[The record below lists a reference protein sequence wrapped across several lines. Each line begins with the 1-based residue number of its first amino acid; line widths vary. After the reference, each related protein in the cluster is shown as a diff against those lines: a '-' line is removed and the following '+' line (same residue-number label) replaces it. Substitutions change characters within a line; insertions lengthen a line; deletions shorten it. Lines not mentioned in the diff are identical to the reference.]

1 MLRSLPGL
9 SMCLALAACGQHGAA
24 PSEQSGAPP
33 AIAYEAH
40 LAAGVRVPAGA
51 TLRNPH
57 EGDAAVAKNGA
68 SLFTAMNCDG
78 CHGTD
83 GSGWVGPS
91 LADRRWRYGGADGE
105 IFSSIYYGRPK
116 GMPAFGGTVGTEAVW
131 SLVTYIRSL
140 PLPDDVPT
148 ESWVGEARAPG
159 TGASGE
165 GKVNSGQEQR
175 QAHREHSAS
184 PDPYLWLE
192 DVHGAKPLE
201 WVKAQNARSAG
212 ILKADPSYH
221 KDYEAILKVM
231 DATDRI
237 PYGDLEHQY
246 VFNFWQ
252 DAEHPK
258 GIWRRTT
265 IADYAHSAPSWDI
278 LLDLDQLAKDEH
290 ENWVWKGAECTPAL
304 QRCLLHLSR
313 GGGDAVVVRELDL
326 AARAFVKDG
335 FQLAE
340 AKSAVT
346 YLDEDTVLF
355 GTDFGP
361 GSMTAS
367 GYPRIVKLWKRGAPQ
382 SQART
387 IYEGRPSDVGAQGV
401 VFHDPSGT
409 LALVERDVG
418 FFTAEYY
425 LIASDGTTRQLP
437 LPLGA
442 DLKGA
447 QGRNLVFT
455 LREDWTPPKGKRMS
469 KGSLLTYRVPDRLPA
484 GGRAE
489 AADAL
494 AVLYT
499 PDAHSAI
506 DEVAAGRDAVY
517 ASIYHDVTG
526 AIHVFRPAAGGKWSD
541 STLSLPAGGSTHIVA
556 ANSWGPEAQF
566 RFESYTTPTT
576 LYSDAG
582 DGKPLPLKSLPA
594 RFDASSLRTEQFFAT
609 SKDGTRVP
617 YFVTLGRAAAGP
629 VPTVLYGYG
638 GFEISMTPSYSPNFG
653 MLWLSRGGAFV
664 VANIR
669 GGGEYGPGW
678 HQAALLENRQ
688 KAYDDF
694 QAVAQDLVKRGIT
707 TPPQLGI
714 MGGSNG
720 GLLVSANM
728 VQRPE
733 LFGAVVCQ
741 VPLIDMIRYTHIGAG
756 ASWAA
761 EYGDPERPADRT
773 WIMKYSPYQNVKAD
787 RSYPP
792 VLFVTATSDD
802 RVTPVHARKMAARM
816 LEQGHEVLF
825 YENTDGGHAGAADHK
840 QAAEMWALSFVYLA
854 QKLGAG

>member
-1 MLRSLPGL
+1 MRAAMLRSLPGL
-9 SMCLALAACGQHGAA
+9 SMCLALTACGQHGAA

-116 GMPAFGGTVGTEAVW
+116 GMPAFGGTLGTEAVW

-252 DAEHPK
+252 DVEHPK

-304 QRCLLHLSR
+304 KRCLLHLSR

-346 YLDEDTVLF
+346 YLDEDTVL
-355 GTDFGP
+355 
-361 GSMTAS
+361 
-367 GYPRIVKLWKRGAPQ
+367 
-382 SQART
+382 
-387 IYEGRPSDVGAQGV
+387 
-401 VFHDPSGT
+401 
-409 LALVERDVG
+409 
-418 FFTAEYY
+418 
-425 LIASDGTTRQLP
+425 
-437 LPLGA
+437 
-442 DLKGA
+442 
-447 QGRNLVFT
+447 
-455 LREDWTPPKGKRMS
+455 
-469 KGSLLTYRVPDRLPA
+469 
-484 GGRAE
+484 
-489 AADAL
+489 
-494 AVLYT
+494 
-499 PDAHSAI
+499 
-506 DEVAAGRDAVY
+506 
-517 ASIYHDVTG
+517 
-526 AIHVFRPAAGGKWSD
+526 
-541 STLSLPAGGSTHIVA
+541 
-556 ANSWGPEAQF
+556 
-566 RFESYTTPTT
+566 
-576 LYSDAG
+576 
-582 DGKPLPLKSLPA
+582 
-594 RFDASSLRTEQFFAT
+594 
-609 SKDGTRVP
+609 
-617 YFVTLGRAAAGP
+617 
-629 VPTVLYGYG
+629 
-638 GFEISMTPSYSPNFG
+638 
-653 MLWLSRGGAFV
+653 
-664 VANIR
+664 
-669 GGGEYGPGW
+669 
-678 HQAALLENRQ
+678 
-688 KAYDDF
+688 
-694 QAVAQDLVKRGIT
+694 
-707 TPPQLGI
+707 
-714 MGGSNG
+714 
-720 GLLVSANM
+720 
-728 VQRPE
+728 
-733 LFGAVVCQ
+733 
-741 VPLIDMIRYTHIGAG
+741 
-756 ASWAA
+756 
-761 EYGDPERPADRT
+761 
-773 WIMKYSPYQNVKAD
+773 
-787 RSYPP
+787 
-792 VLFVTATSDD
+792 
-802 RVTPVHARKMAARM
+802 
-816 LEQGHEVLF
+816 
-825 YENTDGGHAGAADHK
+825 
-840 QAAEMWALSFVYLA
+840 
-854 QKLGAG
+854 